1 MVDGAQETLFL
12 DKISDA
18 LLNNVDKIANQCQ
31 DFAVDAI
38 PVALPVFA
46 IAVFV
51 GFGLKFAKKLIK

>member
-1 MVDGAQETLFL
+1 MVDDAQETLFL

-18 LLNNVDKIANQCQ
+18 LLDSIDKIATQCQ

-51 GFGLKFAKKLIK
+51 GFGLKFARRLIK